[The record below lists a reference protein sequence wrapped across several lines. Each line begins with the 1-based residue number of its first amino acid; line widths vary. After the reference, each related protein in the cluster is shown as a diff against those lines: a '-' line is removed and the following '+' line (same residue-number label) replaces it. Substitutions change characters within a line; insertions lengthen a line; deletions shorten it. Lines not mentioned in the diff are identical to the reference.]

1 MLKMARMKTS
11 KSIDIRIAETE
22 EKLRKLKERCDRTSQ
37 ELDSLYLE
45 RKELENK
52 ELLEAIENS
61 SRTRAE
67 LLAFLESK

>member
-1 MLKMARMKTS
+1 MARMKIS

>member
-1 MLKMARMKTS
+1 MARMKTS

>member
-1 MLKMARMKTS
+1 MARMKTS
-11 KSIDIRIAETE
+11 KSIDIRMAETE

>member
-1 MLKMARMKTS
+1 MARMKSS

-52 ELLEAIENS
+52 ELLAAIDNS

>member
-1 MLKMARMKTS
+1 MARMKTS

-22 EKLRKLKERCDRTSQ
+22 EKLGKLKERCDRTSQ

>member
-1 MLKMARMKTS
+1 MARMKSS

>member
-1 MLKMARMKTS
+1 MARMKTS
-11 KSIDIRIAETE
+11 RSIDIRIAETE

>member
-1 MLKMARMKTS
+1 MARMKTS

-45 RKELENK
+45 RKALENK